1 MNAGLR
7 RPKGPILQRAR
18 LSFSKQEILHK
29 GASGGSLQ
37 SVSQLPH
44 PQASVASRP
53 LKPHRRAFLLLLA
66 SPLLGRAAEPKL
78 RGGWTYRE
86 VEGTTYFA
94 PAAKSAR
101 PRSFA
106 YDPGSL
112 LTHGDGEYFFP
123 GASPTSLAALQAM
136 ASLPYASIVRN
147 ESARTQLD
155 PALVHAVIHVESR
168 HNARAESP
176 KGAIGLMQV
185 LPETARRMGV
195 DAFRSPEGNVR
206 AGTRYLR
213 FLLDTFD
220 REVELALA
228 AYNAGENAV
237 IHHGG
242 RIPPYRETE
251 QYVPAV
257 LAAYRTLRGRR
268 LR

>member
-1 MNAGLR
+1 ML
-7 RPKGPILQRAR
+7 PCAR
-18 LSFSKQEILHK
+18 VSCGKQEILHK
-29 GASGGSLQ
+29 GAPWASLQ
-37 SVSQLPH
+37 SVPLLPD
-44 PQASVASRP
+44 PFTSVVSRP
-53 LKPHRRAFLLLLA
+53 LKPRRRALLLLLA

-94 PAAKSAR
+94 PATKSAR
-101 PRSFA
+101 VRGFA
-106 YDPGSL
+106 YDPGNLHSQS
-112 LTHGDGEYFFP
+112 DNAFFFP
-123 GASPTSLAALQAM
+123 GANPTSLAALQAM
-136 ASLPYASIVRN
+136 AALPYASIVRD
-147 ESARTQLD
+147 EAARTQLD

-176 KGAIGLMQV
+176 KGAVGLMQV

-195 DAFRSPEGNVR
+195 EAFRSPEGNVR

-237 IHHGG
+237 ISHGG

-268 LR
+268 QR